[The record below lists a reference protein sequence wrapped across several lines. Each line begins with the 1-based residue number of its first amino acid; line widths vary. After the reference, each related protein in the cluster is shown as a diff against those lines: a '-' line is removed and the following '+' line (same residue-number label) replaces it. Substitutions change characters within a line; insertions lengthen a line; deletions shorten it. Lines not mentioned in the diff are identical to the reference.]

1 MQAIVSLNANQVSR
15 VRWSPFRSW
24 SFHPPNMS
32 RRAKIEAQLEA
43 APRDSFL
50 NYAWA
55 MVVAGQGEPA
65 LAMERLQQLLE
76 WEPQYV
82 PAWFQLGQ
90 LQAQV
95 GETDQAR
102 QTLVRGIE
110 AARRAGDTH
119 AEGEMRGFL
128 ESLG

>member
-1 MQAIVSLNANQVSR
+1 MN
-15 VRWSPFRSW
+15 
-24 SFHPPNMS
+24 

-55 MVVAGQGEPA
+55 MVVAGQGEPR
-65 LAMERLQQLLE
+65 LGIERLGQLLE

-95 GETDQAR
+95 GDLDNSR

-110 AARRAGDTH
+110 VARRAGDTH

>member
-1 MQAIVSLNANQVSR
+1 MN
-15 VRWSPFRSW
+15 
-24 SFHPPNMS
+24 
-32 RRAKIEAQLEA
+32 RRAKLEAQLEA
-43 APRDSFL
+43 DPRDSFL

-55 MVVAGQGEPA
+55 MVVAGQGEHQ
-65 LAMERLQQLLE
+65 LGIDRLRQLLE
-76 WEPQYV
+76 WDPQYV

-90 LQAQV
+90 FQAQV
-95 GETDQAR
+95 GDTDSAR

-110 AARRAGDTH
+110 VARRAADSH

>member
-1 MQAIVSLNANQVSR
+1 
-15 VRWSPFRSW
+15 
-24 SFHPPNMS
+24 MS

-55 MVVAGQGEPA
+55 MVVAGQGEPS
-65 LAMERLQQLLE
+65 LAIDRLQQLLG
-76 WEPQYV
+76 WDPHYV

-95 GETDQAR
+95 GEMDHAR

-110 AARRAGDTH
+110 VARRAGDSH

>member
-1 MQAIVSLNANQVSR
+1 
-15 VRWSPFRSW
+15 
-24 SFHPPNMS
+24 MS
-32 RRAKIEAQLEA
+32 RREKIEAQLQA
-43 APRDSFL
+43 SPQDSFL

-55 MVVAGQGEPA
+55 LVVAGQGEPQ
-65 LAMERLQQLLE
+65 LAIGRLQQLLE

-95 GETDQAR
+95 GSTENAK

-110 AARRAGDTH
+110 VARRAGDSH